1 VLTLFLVIKSCW
13 HLGLQ
18 KESNNS
24 SLEMMLPIA
33 CECSVM
39 HEQHDHDWFS
49 ALTILANERDIVEC
63 LNTDTIID
71 RFSLTSQKLQKHL
84 K

>member
-1 VLTLFLVIKSCW
+1 VFTLFLVISPAGII
-13 HLGLQ
+13 GLQ
-18 KESNNS
+18 KENNNS
-24 SLEMMLPIA
+24 SLEMMLHIA

-39 HEQHDHDWFS
+39 HEQHDDWFS
-49 ALTILANERDIVEC
+49 ALTVLANEHDNVEC
-63 LNTDTIID
+63 LNTDIIID

>member
-24 SLEMMLPIA
+24 SLEMMLHIA

-39 HEQHDHDWFS
+39 HDDWFS